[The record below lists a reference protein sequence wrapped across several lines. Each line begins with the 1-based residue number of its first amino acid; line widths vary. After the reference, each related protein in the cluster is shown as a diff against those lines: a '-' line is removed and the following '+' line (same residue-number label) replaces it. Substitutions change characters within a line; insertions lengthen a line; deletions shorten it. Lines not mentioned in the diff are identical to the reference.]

1 MESGIYAA
9 CSAMIARLHQLD
21 ILANN
26 LANANT
32 TGYKGE
38 SQFFQAL
45 QAANGTTPTGALNAA
60 VNDFGV
66 LGGQQLNFQSGS
78 FQNTGNPLDVAL
90 QGPGFLEVKTK
101 AGVAFTRAG
110 NLQVGPKGLLLSSQG
125 DPVLGEGP
133 KGKLEPI
140 TLPSGKVSISSNGTI
155 SVDGNL
161 AGKLHLVEF
170 TSKAQVTPL
179 GDTYFTTPAA
189 NAHTATGTTVSGGE
203 LENSNVNPIQAE
215 TDLISLQR
223 HFDMLERALQIFNQE
238 FNTPATTELPVVK

>member
-45 QAANGTTPTGALNAA
+45 QAASGNAAPGALDQA

-66 LGGQQLNFQSGS
+66 LGGQQLNFQAGS

-90 QGPGFLEVKTK
+90 QGPGFLEVQTK

-110 NLQVGPKGLLLSSQG
+110 DLQVGEKGILLSNQG

-133 KGKLEPI
+133 KGKLQPI

-155 SVDGNL
+155 SVDGAL

-170 TSKAQVTPL
+170 TAPAQVTPL
-179 GDTYFTTPAA
+179 GATYFTTPAA
-189 NAHTATGTTVSGGE
+189 NVHTSQETTLSAGE

-223 HFDMLERALQIFNQE
+223 HFDMLERALQIFNQD
-238 FNTPATTELPVVK
+238 FNTPATSELPLVK